1 MATRSVATTDS
12 LNTLRTTVN
21 AISGTDIGDLATLGT
36 TAKSSIV
43 AAVNEINTS
52 VTGTGFTMSDGS
64 TTQSV
69 VTGNTVTFTG
79 STGIAAAVSA
89 TDTLTIS
96 LANDLP
102 TNIYADV
109 IGAQHN
115 ADGSNAYTE
124 IEVKRITKTSNHI
137 YHGTGSALGYTLDGV
152 ESPFVQFEPGNTYRF
167 NQEDSS
173 NSSHPLLFYLDAA
186 KNNVYSTGVTTNGTP
201 GSSGAY
207 TQIVVSAS
215 TPQRLYYQCSSHEYM
230 GNMARTSSTAFAD
243 TTGSAIL
250 TITGGSIT
258 DSSGSISFGNENLST
273 SGTLTLSSLSAAS
286 SDTDAFI
293 VSDSGVLKTRTG
305 AQVASDIG
313 AATNAFA
320 IAQAVALG

>member
-36 TAKSSIV
+36 SAKSSIV

-52 VTGTGFTMSDGS
+52 VTGTGFTMSDGT

-69 VTGNTVTFTG
+69 VTGNTITFTG

-109 IGAQHN
+109 LGAQHN
-115 ADGSNAYTE
+115 ADGSNTYTE
-124 IEVKRITKTSNHI
+124 IEVKVISKTTNHI
-137 YHGTGSALGYTLDGV
+137 YQGSGSSYGYTMDGV
-152 ESPFVQFEPGNTYRF
+152 EAPFIQFEPGNTYRF
-167 NQEDSS
+167 NQDDSS
-173 NSSHPLLFYLDAA
+173 NGSHPLRFYLDAA
-186 KNNVYSTGVTTNGTP
+186 KNNLYSTGVTTSGTP
-201 GSSGAY
+201 GSATAY

-230 GNMARTSSTAFAD
+230 GNLARTSSTAFAD
-243 TTGSAIL
+243 TTSSAIL
-250 TITGGSIT
+250 TVTGGSIT
-258 DSSGSISFGNENLST
+258 DSSGAISFGNENLT
-273 SGTLTLSSLSAAS
+273 TTGTLEAATITQGGVSL
-286 SDTDAFI
+286 
-293 VSDSGVLKTRTG
+293 
-305 AQVASDIG
+305 
-313 AATNAFA
+313 ATNAFA

>member
-1 MATRSVATTDS
+1 M
-12 LNTLRTTVN
+12 
-21 AISGTDIGDLATLGT
+21 
-36 TAKSSIV
+36 
-43 AAVNEINTS
+43 
-52 VTGTGFTMSDGS
+52 
-64 TTQSV
+64 
-69 VTGNTVTFTG
+69 
-79 STGIAAAVSA
+79 
-89 TDTLTIS
+89 
-96 LANDLP
+96 
-102 TNIYADV
+102 
-109 IGAQHN
+109 
-115 ADGSNAYTE
+115 
-124 IEVKRITKTSNHI
+124 
-137 YHGTGSALGYTLDGV
+137 
-152 ESPFVQFEPGNTYRF
+152 ESPFIQFEPGNTYRF

-173 NSSHPLLFYLDAA
+173 NSSHPLAFYLDAN
-186 KNNVYSTGVTTNGTP
+186 KNNAYTTGVTTNGTA

-207 TQIVVSAS
+207 TQIVVSDA
-215 TPQRLYYQCSSHEYM
+215 TPQRLYYQCSSHSLM

-243 TTGSAIL
+243 TTSSAIL

-258 DSSGSISFGNENLST
+258 DSSGAISFGNENLST

>member
-36 TAKSSIV
+36 SAKSSIV

-52 VTGTGFTMSDGS
+52 VTGTGFTMSDGT

-69 VTGNTVTFTG
+69 VTGNTITFTG

-109 IGAQHN
+109 LGAQHN
-115 ADGSNAYTE
+115 ADGSNTYTE
-124 IEVKRITKTSNHI
+124 IEVKVISKTTNHI
-137 YHGTGSALGYTLDGV
+137 YQGSGSSYGYTMDGV
-152 ESPFVQFEPGNTYRF
+152 EAPFIQFEPGNTYRF
-167 NQEDSS
+167 NQDDSS
-173 NSSHPLLFYLDAA
+173 NNSHPLRFYLDAA
-186 KNNVYSTGVTTNGTP
+186 KNNAYSTGVTTSGTP
-201 GSSGAY
+201 GSATAY

-215 TPQRLYYQCSSHEYM
+215 TPQRLYYQCLHM
-230 GNMARTSSTAFAD
+230 
-243 TTGSAIL
+243 
-250 TITGGSIT
+250 
-258 DSSGSISFGNENLST
+258 
-273 SGTLTLSSLSAAS
+273 SLWV
-286 SDTDAFI
+286 T
-293 VSDSGVLKTRTG
+293 
-305 AQVASDIG
+305 
-313 AATNAFA
+313 
-320 IAQAVALG
+320 